1 MANNKKWDISDSYV
15 YKYGEV
21 GKENYYLGAVL
32 FNDNKTEPRID
43 SDIRGYW
50 LIIISLPD
58 YNPETNELGK
68 ADMFYSDMRLLVE
81 CGRRSETNYNKAISM
96 MKESAE
102 QSMEMME
109 EDRKYIKDLAK
120 WQGIS
125 EEEMKNKID
134 EKKEEIMNKKKEET
148 KMEEKKE
155 DKKDKKVYL
164 KDIAGLQEVKSEVM
178 EVVDAFKNREK
189 YEKFG
194 IKTNL
199 NILLMGL
206 PGCGKTML
214 GKAIA
219 TECDANFIYECGSNF
234 MNKYVGVGADRV
246 RKLYEEARKNAPTVI
261 FIDEGE
267 ILLGKR
273 SSDAS
278 NGKEQA
284 QTLNQ
289 ILVELDGMN
298 TTDDVITIVATN
310 RADLMDEAALRPGRF
325 SRKIEVPLLDLEGR
339 RELIRLYAETK
350 PLNKNVDLEELA
362 KMSSGM
368 SGAELFNLIN
378 EAAIYAVR
386 KNQNNIT
393 MENFKEA
400 YEKISTGLK
409 SQTKKL
415 TEEEKR
421 VTAVHELGHAL
432 CGLLLKSNRKISK
445 ISILP
450 RNNNTLGF
458 VLYQNE
464 GEDKYIYTKE
474 ELMNKIK
481 ISLAGKVAEKIV
493 FNHYSSGC
501 QSDLDNVS
509 NIAYNM
515 VTRYGMSNLGS
526 FNMDKDN
533 LFLQE
538 KIHAEMNEIVGK
550 CYKET
555 KALLK
560 ANLDILNDLVDFV
573 IEQEEITGEE
583 FNNIY
588 NKALGKRNK

>member
-1 MANNKKWDISDSYV
+1 MADKKFDCSRSFV
-15 YKYGEV
+15 YKCNV
-21 GKENYYLGAVL
+21 NKETAYYLATVI
-32 FNDNKTEPRID
+32 FNDNKSD
-43 SDIRGYW
+43 SKVDSNIRGYY
-50 LIIISLPD
+50 LVIVNLPD
-58 YNPETNELGK
+58 FNCETQELGK
-68 ADMFYSDMRLLVE
+68 PDLFYMDTRLLVE
-81 CGRRSETNYNKAISM
+81 CSRRSKKNFNKAIEMMENESM
-96 MKESAE
+96 

-134 EKKEEIMNKKKEET
+134 EEKEEIMNKKKEEV

-155 DKKDKKVYL
+155 DKKDKRVYL

-409 SQTKKL
+409 SQTKRL